1 MNIENRLN
9 KLETG
14 LIKNDSEFCE
24 CESLF
29 HICLPGDQPRPE
41 TCERCGKKVSTL
53 NFTFELNSN
62 AKLRNNK

>member
-9 KLETG
+9 KLETE

-24 CESLF
+24 CEKGF
-29 HICLPGDQPRPE
+29 HIRLPGDPPRPE
-41 TCERCGKKVSTL
+41 TCKKCGKKVSTL

-62 AKLRNNK
+62 AKLRNKL